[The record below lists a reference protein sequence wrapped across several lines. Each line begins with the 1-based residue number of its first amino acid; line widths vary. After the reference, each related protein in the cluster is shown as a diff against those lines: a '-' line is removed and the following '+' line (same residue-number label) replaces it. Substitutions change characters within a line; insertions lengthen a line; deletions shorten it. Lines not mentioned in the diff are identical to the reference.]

1 MEKSTS
7 RNDRDN
13 HAQTFCGKTKS
24 VWLLGDPV
32 AHSISPKF
40 QNAMFAN
47 RGLNCVYVP
56 MQVSAKNLHSA
67 IFTLKNSDS
76 VVGANVTVPHKEAAF
91 NFCDVVSDLSAAT
104 GTVNTLYKR
113 DGLLCGTTTDPAGF
127 YFALEEVGCNLTNN
141 DNVVILG
148 SGGTA
153 RTIGAALI
161 IDKKCKC
168 LTIAARSE
176 KKAKSLVDE
185 LQKINTSNIT
195 INFCGLSSPSDKKFF
210 DNATVLANCTSAGM
224 YPNIDIS
231 PVNKE
236 FFHSGMTVFD
246 AIYNPP
252 KTKFLSDAESV
263 GCKIKNGESM
273 LTAQGKKSFEFWV

>member
-7 RNDRDN
+7 QNNRDSRAAN
-13 HAQTFCGKTKS
+13 FCGKTKS

-32 AHSISPKF
+32 AHSTSPRF
-40 QNAMFAN
+40 QNAAFAE

-56 MQVSAKNLHSA
+56 MQVGAKNLHSA
-67 IFTLKNSDS
+67 IFTLRNSDS
-76 VVGANVTVPHKEAAF
+76 VIGANVTVPHKEAAF

-127 YFALEEVGCNLTNN
+127 YFALSEVGCNLTND

-153 RTIGAALI
+153 RTLGAALI
-161 IDKKCKC
+161 IDKKCKS
-168 LTIAARSE
+168 LTIAARTQN
-176 KKAKSLVDE
+176 KAKSLVDD
-185 LQKINTSNIT
+185 LQKINISNIT
-195 INFCGLSSPSDKKFF
+195 INFCGLSSSADKEFF
-210 DNATVLANCTSAGM
+210 DDANILANCTSAGM
-224 YPNIDIS
+224 FPNVDVSPIDKS
-231 PVNKE
+231 
-236 FFHSGMTVFD
+236 FFHSDMIVFD

-252 KTKFLSDAESV
+252 KTKFLSDAEAV

-273 LTAQGKKSFEFWV
+273 LVAQGQESFKFWV